1 VKAPVPHRGQT
12 LSAPR
17 EDTSA
22 VIMAIMG
29 LSLLIVVMAL
39 TLVVEDPP

>member
-1 VKAPVPHRGQT
+1 MW
-12 LSAPR
+12 SAPR

-29 LSLLIVVMAL
+29 LSLLSLSWPL
-39 TLVVEDPP
+39 TLTVGVPP